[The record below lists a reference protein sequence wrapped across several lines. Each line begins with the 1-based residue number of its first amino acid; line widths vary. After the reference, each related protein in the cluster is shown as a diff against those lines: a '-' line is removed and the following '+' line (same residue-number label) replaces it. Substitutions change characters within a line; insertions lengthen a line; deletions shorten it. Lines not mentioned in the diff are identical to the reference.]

1 LFTIGLVGD
10 VLSFYVFGQVFVVLN
25 SAQTTKD
32 LLEKRG
38 DIYSDRPVIPFF
50 DMCVLSI
57 GIPTSQFIFLRMG
70 WNWFLPAARYTERWQ
85 QGRKVLDRSL
95 RPGAV
100 ALYRPMQQSKTRV
113 FLTRLL
119 ESPSEWEAH
128 VELSATSTCGL
139 LSSNHFP
146 IS

>member
-1 LFTIGLVGD
+1 M
-10 VLSFYVFGQVFVVLN
+10 SFRVFGQVIVVLN
-25 SAQTTKD
+25 SAKTSKD

-50 DMCVLSI
+50 DMCVLLI

-70 WNWFLPAARYTERWQ
+70 CDWVLPTARYNERWH

-95 RPGAV
+95 RPVAA

-128 VELSATSTCGL
+128 VELSATFVLGL
-139 LSSNHFP
+139 LSSSNHFP

>member
-1 LFTIGLVGD
+1 M
-10 VLSFYVFGQVFVVLN
+10 SFRVFGQVIVVLN
-25 SAQTTKD
+25 SAKTTKD

-50 DMCVLSI
+50 DMCVLSV

-70 WNWFLPAARYTERWQ
+70 CDWLLPTARYNERWH

-95 RPGAV
+95 RPVAA

-128 VELSATSTCGL
+128 VELSATFVLGL
-139 LSSNHFP
+139 LSSSNHFP

>member
-1 LFTIGLVGD
+1 
-10 VLSFYVFGQVFVVLN
+10 
-25 SAQTTKD
+25 
-32 LLEKRG
+32 
-38 DIYSDRPVIPFF
+38 
-50 DMCVLSI
+50 
-57 GIPTSQFIFLRMG
+57 MG
-70 WNWFLPAARYTERWQ
+70 WNWFLPAARYTERWH
-85 QGRKVLDRSL
+85 QGRRVLDRSL

-128 VELSATSTCGL
+128 VELSATSILGL
-139 LSSNHFP
+139 LFSNHFP